1 MNSSMNNNNNPSNH
15 LFDQNRRESLNLLNH
30 SLQLQLVTGDL
41 QFGAFQRLILD
52 RKAILEGLEIATRGT
67 SITLD
72 IQKQLSSHDEVAAD
86 WIQTAE
92 KAGKTI
98 TVSDPNIKC
107 YNCGGTHLNIDCPE
121 DQAISSSAQALK
133 SLLISNG
140 VEGATAVLQCYSFCC
155 STLLKSCGRQQQER
169 QQSQSTLEID
179 PVYHGWLE
187 THATTWARFGE
198 ICGDHLANNQ
208 NGKKLNTDGYTVCL
222 SMLYNWIDAEAATTG
237 IRADLNDPTLSSIMD
252 ELERLEPGYASQ
264 RDKHQSFV
272 ADLTGTK
279 TAKVMELKAQS
290 KVDKAAAY
298 LAAKNGNSKTK
309 NAKLDAAAAYL
320 AAKKKKEGTQ

>member
-1 MNSSMNNNNNPSNH
+1 MSSSTNTNNPSNY
-15 LFDQNRRESLNLLNH
+15 LFEQNRRESLNLLNH
-30 SLQLQLVTGDL
+30 SLQLHLVTGDL
-41 QFGAFQRLILD
+41 QLGAFQRMILD

-67 SITLD
+67 SITID
-72 IQKQLSSHDEVAAD
+72 IQKQLSSHEKLASD
-86 WIQTAE
+86 WLQTAE

-107 YNCGGTHLNIDCPE
+107 YNCGGNHLNIDCPE

-140 VEGATAVLQCYSFCC
+140 LEGATAVLQCYSFCC
-155 STLLKSCGRQQQER
+155 RTLLKSCRSQQER
-169 QQSQSTLEID
+169 QKSSLVID

-187 THATTWARFGE
+187 THATTWTAFGE
-198 ICGDHLANNQ
+198 ICGDYLVN
-208 NGKKLNTDGYTVCL
+208 KKSKLNSDGYTVCL

-237 IRADLNDPTLSSIMD
+237 IRADLNDPTLSYIMD

-272 ADLTGTK
+272 ADLTGAK
-279 TAKVMELKAQS
+279 TTKVMEQKAQS

-298 LAAKNGNSKTK
+298 LAAKKGNNKIK

-320 AAKKKKEGTQ
+320 AAKKKKEGKQ